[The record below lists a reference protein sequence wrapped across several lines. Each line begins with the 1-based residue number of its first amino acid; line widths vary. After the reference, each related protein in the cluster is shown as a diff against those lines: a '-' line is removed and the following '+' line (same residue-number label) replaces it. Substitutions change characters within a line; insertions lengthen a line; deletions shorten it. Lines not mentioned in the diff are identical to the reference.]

1 MKSLFFI
8 LCLGL
13 SFFAHSQNSVSGI
26 VSDKNNIAIAGV
38 NVTIAEI
45 RKETQTDKNG
55 NFELKNLP
63 SGNFTL
69 VFSYIGFTTETKSF
83 SSKNSSKI
91 EVTLTESI
99 HQMDE
104 VVVSTIF
111 NKLQSQNVTKVEQV
125 SAKEMKQRGATTL
138 IEGLA
143 TIPGVSQISTG
154 VSIGKPVIRGLSA
167 NRVLIYSQG
176 VRLENQ
182 AFGDEHGLGLNDD
195 GIESVEVIKGPA
207 SLLYG
212 SDALG
217 GVLYFNP
224 EKFAK
229 ANSFSTDFGY
239 KSFSNTNGNKFG
251 AGFKGSTERF
261 KLLGRFSKTEHGDY
275 NTGERSQKDST
286 RVTNT
291 RYSELDFKTGIGY
304 SDKNFSSEFRYNY
317 NELKL
322 GIPEAGIAEQ
332 TSEKTPEF
340 PRQAVF
346 NHLLSLNNVVY
357 LPNSKLDL
365 NVGYIYNDRAEF
377 PETDIP
383 GSNWILKTLNYDVKY
398 HLPKFGDLA
407 VIVGAQG
414 MNQTNT
420 NIGTEFL
427 IPDAST
433 KDLGFFGTA
442 RYDWGKNV
450 IQAGVRHDVRKI
462 TTTEFGIVGDPGY
475 LVPIDRKFNSFNAS
489 LGYKTN
495 LNQETILRLNVASGF
510 RAPNIFE
517 LSSNGVHDGTIR
529 YERGN
534 AALKSEQNIQLDLNV
549 EYKATHFELF
559 ANGFYNKIN
568 NYIYIAPDG
577 TQIDGFN
584 VFDYLQNDAN
594 LYGGEAGIHFHPHP
608 LDWLHVTTSFES
620 VTGKQSN
627 GNNLPLIPANKLN
640 TTLRFDLKSTKW
652 FKEGF
657 ASANVEHTLNQ
668 KNNSAFETTSNDYTL
683 VNLGIGGKIVMGKA
697 AFNVSLNA
705 NNLLNRNY
713 ISHLSRLK
721 NDGIPNI
728 GRNIVFGINFGI

>member
-1 MKSLFFI
+1 MKSLFTI
-8 LCLGL
+8 LFLGL
-13 SFFAHSQNSVSGI
+13 SIISYSQNSVSGT
-26 VSDKNNIAIAGV
+26 VSDKNSKAIAGV

-63 SGNFTL
+63 TGNFTL
-69 VFSYIGFTTETKSF
+69 VFSSIGFASESKAF

-91 EVTLTESI
+91 DITLLESV

-125 SAKEMKQRGATTL
+125 SAKEMRQRGATTL
-138 IEGLA
+138 VEGLA

-154 VSIGKPVIRGLSA
+154 VSIGKPVIRGLTA

-182 AFGDEHGLGLNDD
+182 SFGDEHGLGLNDD

-229 ANSFSTDFGY
+229 TNTFSSDYGY
-239 KSFSNTNGNKFG
+239 KTFSNTNGNKFG
-251 AGFKGSTERF
+251 AGFKGSADRF

-275 NTGERSQKDST
+275 RTGERTEKDST
-286 RVTNT
+286 KVTNT
-291 RYSELDFKTGIGY
+291 RYSELDFKSGLGY

-317 NELKL
+317 NELKV
-322 GIPEAGIAEQ
+322 GIPETGIGEQ
-332 TSEKTPEF
+332 TSEKKPEF

-357 LPNSKLDL
+357 LPNSKIDL

-377 PETDIP
+377 PETDTP

-398 HLPKFGDLA
+398 HLPKFGNLA

-420 NIGTEFL
+420 NIGTEYL
-427 IPDAST
+427 IPDATT
-433 KDLGFFGTA
+433 KDLGVFGTA
-442 RYDWGKNV
+442 RYDWGQNV
-450 IQAGVRHDVRKI
+450 IQAGIRQDVRKI
-462 TTTEFGIVGDPGY
+462 TGIEFGAFGDPGY
-475 LVPIDRKFNSFNAS
+475 LAPIDRKFNSFNAS

-495 LNQETILRLNVASGF
+495 LNKETIVRLNVASGF

-529 YERGN
+529 FERGN
-534 AALKSEQNIQLDLNV
+534 AQLKSEQNVQVDLNLD
-549 EYKATHFELF
+549 YKATHFELF
-559 ANGFYNKIN
+559 INGFYNKIN
-568 NYIYIAPDG
+568 NYIYVAPDG
-577 TQIDGFN
+577 TQIDGFD
-584 VFDYLQNDAN
+584 VYDYLQNNAN

-608 LDWLHVTTSFES
+608 LDWLHVTTSFET

-627 GNNLPLIPANKLN
+627 GDNLPLIPANKLN
-640 TTLRFDLKSTKW
+640 TTLRFDLKSTQW
-652 FKEGF
+652 FQDGF

-668 KNNSAFETTSNDYTL
+668 IKNSAFETTSNDYTL
-683 VNLGIGGKIVMGKA
+683 VNLGLGGKIILGKA
-697 AFNVSLNA
+697 SFNVSLNA
-705 NNLLNRNY
+705 NNVLNRNY

-721 NDGIPNI
+721 NDAIPNI

>member
-1 MKSLFFI
+1 MKTFYTILF
-8 LCLGL
+8 LGL
-13 SFFAHSQNSVSGI
+13 SFFVHSQNSISGN
-26 VSDKNNIAIAGV
+26 VSDKNNKPITNANI
-38 NVTIAEI
+38 TIAEI

-55 NFELKNLP
+55 NYELKNLP

-69 VFSYIGFTTETKSF
+69 ILSYIGFTTETKLF
-83 SSKNSSKI
+83 ESKKNLKI
-91 EVTLTESI
+91 DINLSESI

-104 VVVSTIF
+104 VVVSTVF

-125 SAKEMKQRGATTL
+125 SAKEMKKRGATTL
-138 IEGLA
+138 VEGLA

-229 ANSFSTDFGY
+229 SNSISTDFGY
-239 KSFSNTNGNKFG
+239 RSFSNTNGNKIG
-251 AGFKGSTERF
+251 AGFKTSGERF
-261 KLLGRFSKTEHGDY
+261 KLLARFSNTVHGDY
-275 NTGERSQKDST
+275 KTGERVQNDST
-286 RVTNT
+286 KVTNT
-291 RYSELDFKTGIGY
+291 RYSELDFKTGVGY

-317 NELKL
+317 NQLKL
-322 GIPEAGIAEQ
+322 GIPDAGFSEQ
-332 TSEKTPEF
+332 TNEKTPQY

-398 HLPKFGDLA
+398 HLPKLGNLA
-407 VIVGAQG
+407 LIVGAQG
-414 MNQTNT
+414 LNQTNT

-427 IPDAST
+427 IPDATT

-442 RYDWGKNV
+442 RYDFEKNV
-450 IQAGVRHDVRKI
+450 IQGGVRYDVRKI
-462 TTTEFGIVGDPGY
+462 TSTEFGTFGEQGY
-475 LVPIDRKFNSFNAS
+475 LFPIDRKFNSFNAS

-495 LNQETILRLNVASGF
+495 LNKATILRLNVASGF

-529 YERGN
+529 YEKGN
-534 AALKSEQNIQLDLNV
+534 IELKSEQNIQFDLNL
-549 EYKATHFELF
+549 EYKVTHLEWF

-568 NYIYIAPDG
+568 NYIYISPNG
-577 TQIDGFN
+577 NQIDGFD
-584 VFDYLQNDAN
+584 VYDYLQNNAN
-594 LYGGEAGIHFHPHP
+594 LFGGEAGIHFHPHP
-608 LDWLHVTTSFES
+608 LDWLHFTTSFES
-620 VTGKQSN
+620 VLAKQSN

-640 TTLRFDLKSTKW
+640 SIVRFDLKSTKW
-652 FKEGF
+652 FQDGF
-657 ASANVEHTLNQ
+657 AMINVEHTLNQ
-668 KNNSAFETTSNDYTL
+668 KRTSAFETPSNDYTL
-683 VNLGIGGKIVMGKA
+683 VNLGIGGKVIIGKTF
-697 AFNVSLNA
+697 FNLSLNA